1 MMKSIA
7 IMQPYFFPYIGYWQL
22 IHAVDCFVIYDDVN
36 YIKGG
41 WINRNRI
48 LINNIPT
55 YITIPLHQS
64 SPYKSICN
72 TFLQPSF
79 VWRDKLLKMIENTY
93 RRSPYFSDIF
103 AVIEKIIRCET
114 DNLADFLAHQL
125 QVLSVLMG
133 IKTEFI
139 LTSRTYKN
147 DFLSGQERVI
157 DICKHENASVYINAI
172 GGKTLYDSNIFSEEG
187 INLNF
192 IEMCPL
198 PYKQKSNEF
207 IPYLSII
214 DALMEVGSI
223 GIKEHI
229 NSFEL
234 TK

>member
-79 VWRDKLLKMIENTY
+79 VWRNKLLKMIENTY
-93 RRSPYFSDIF
+93 RKSPYFAEIYPI
-103 AVIEKIIRCET
+103 VEKIIHYET
-114 DNLADFLAHQL
+114 DNLSDFLAYEL
-125 QVLSVLMG
+125 QTLAVFMG
-133 IKTEFI
+133 IKTEFV
-139 LTSRTYKN
+139 LTSRHYKN
-147 DFLSGQERVI
+147 DFLSGQNRVI
-157 DICKHENASVYINAI
+157 DICKRENASVYINAI
-172 GGKTLYDSNIFSEEG
+172 GGQKLYDSKTFSEAG

-192 IEMCPL
+192 IEMYPL

-214 DALMEVGSI
+214 DTLMEVGSI
-223 GIKEHI
+223 GIKEHLE
-229 NSFEL
+229 SFEL

>member
-36 YIKGG
+36 YINRG

-48 LINNIPT
+48 LINGTPT
-55 YITIPLHQS
+55 YITVPLHQS
-64 SPYKSICN
+64 SQNKKISD

-79 VWRDKLLKMIENTY
+79 EWRNKLLKMIKNTY
-93 RRSPYFSDIF
+93 QKHPYFADVF
-103 AVIEKIIRCET
+103 VVIEKIICYQT
-114 DNLADFLAHQL
+114 DNVADFLAHQL
-125 QVLSVLMG
+125 QILSIFMD

-139 LTSRTYKN
+139 LSSRCYGN
-147 DFLSGQERVI
+147 NSLSGQERII
-157 DICKHENASVYINAI
+157 DICKRERADVYINAI
-172 GGKTLYDSNIFSEEG
+172 GGQTLYNSQEFANAN

-192 IEMCPL
+192 IEMYPL
-198 PYKQKSNEF
+198 PYKQKSDKF

-214 DALMEVGSI
+214 DALMGIGSI
-223 GIKEHI
+223 GIKEHLD
-229 NSFEL
+229 SYEL